1 MIDFSG
7 HSHIGAS
14 SASRWLAC
22 PGSVALYQQIT
33 RRKATIYAATGTVAH
48 ELCERCLTGNTE
60 PLDYLGMEFEQDG
73 FIVKVD
79 DAMVSAVT
87 MYVGRI
93 RHDLQRFGG
102 TLKVEQS
109 FDLSWVYPG
118 MYGRNDACI
127 IPDDLFGILR
137 VYDYKNGRT
146 NVDAKHN
153 PQLMY
158 YALGALGQHNLNFVE
173 VIEVNIIQPN
183 ASDGGDWIDTWVISV
198 DELYAWANDVL
209 RPGAELTARPDA
221 PLNEGDHCTFC
232 EAAAFCPRKQSKV
245 LAMFDAPVEAA
256 PAEIVLPKAS
266 ALEPERIGLLSAF
279 FNGPEFDA
287 WRKSLAAEEQAMLS
301 RGVRIPGR
309 KLVETVV
316 KGNRRWVSEDAVI
329 TALKDELGEEMF
341 SSSLKS
347 PAQIE
352 RLLTGKGVAKQER
365 TELISP
371 LVTRD
376 ETIKTIVVSE
386 NDSRAAIADRRDKAL
401 EMFAN

>member
-1 MIDFSG
+1 MIDVSG

-22 PGSVALYQQIT
+22 PGSVALYKQLT
-33 RRKATIYAATGTVAH
+33 SRKATIYAATGTVAH
-48 ELCERCLTGNTE
+48 ELCERCLLDGKE
-60 PLDYLGMEFEQDG
+60 PLDYLGTEFEQDG
-73 FIVKVD
+73 FTIIVD

-87 MYVGRI
+87 MYVGKI
-93 RHDLQRFGG
+93 RLDQQRFGG

-118 MYGRNDACI
+118 MFGRNDACL
-127 IPDDLFGILR
+127 IPDDLFGVLR

-146 NVDAKHN
+146 NVDAERN

-158 YALGALGQHNLNFVE
+158 YALGALGQHNLNCVE
-173 VIEVNIIQPN
+173 VVEVNIIQPN
-183 ASDGGDWIDTWVISV
+183 ASDGGEWLDTWVISV

-209 RPGAELTARPDA
+209 RPGAELTDRPDA

-245 LAMFDAPVEAA
+245 LAMFDVPVEAA
-256 PAEIVLPKAS
+256 PSEIVLPEVS
-266 ALEPERIGLLSAF
+266 AISPERIGLLSAF
-279 FNGPEFDA
+279 FNGPEFDH
-287 WRKSLAAEEQAMLS
+287 WRKSLAVEEQAMLS
-301 RGVRIPGR
+301 RGVRVPGR
-309 KLVETVV
+309 KLVENVV

-352 RLLTGKGVAKQER
+352 RLLTGKGISKQDR
-365 TELISP
+365 AELISP

-386 NDSRAAIADRRDKAL
+386 DDSRAAIADRRDKAL